1 MSKSLRDLYL
11 RSSEILHNWQ
21 EVVLVFRYDS
31 SFLLCES
38 CKTSQ
43 RAMAVTN
50 ICQSERVLWPTSNNF
65 FSCPTN
71 QQLRHG
77 FTPGHLSTDAAP
89 GQDSAS
95 LIWQRLTQRR
105 RQRSLNLAGR
115 RRRRGRTWWS
125 ADRRWRWPL
134 PTTAGNDCYAAE
146 GNTQGVQGCCEDAYK
161 VLLGGCSSD
170 IASSPWRARIFT
182 KWDHCSTCYRNN
194 PREAKIKKEI
204 SNVLS
209 ASLAWML
216 IPMYLQYSCTLSLL
230 LMAPSLGRVWQLKRG
245 WIRQRCS

>member
-1 MSKSLRDLYL
+1 MPIGAGDL
-11 RSSEILHNWQ
+11 
-21 EVVLVFRYDS
+21 
-31 SFLLCES
+31 
-38 CKTSQ
+38 
-43 RAMAVTN
+43 
-50 ICQSERVLWPTSNNF
+50 
-65 FSCPTN
+65 TN
-71 QQLRHG
+71 QQHFFLLPDQSTAPTWVYSRSR
-77 FTPGHLSTDAAP
+77 LSTDAAP
-89 GQDSAS
+89 GRDSAS

-170 IASSPWRARIFT
+170 IASSPWRARSFT
-182 KWDHCSTCYRNN
+182 KWDHCSTCCRNN
-194 PREAKIKKEI
+194 PREATIKKEI

-230 LMAPSLGRVWQLKRG
+230 LMAPSVFDN
-245 WIRQRCS
+245 

>member
-1 MSKSLRDLYL
+1 MCE
-11 RSSEILHNWQ
+11 SSETSLLTVIDFNIYQ
-21 EVVLVFRYDS
+21 ED
-31 SFLLCES
+31 
-38 CKTSQ
+38 Q
-43 RAMAVTN
+43 PDG
-50 ICQSERVLWPTSNNF
+50 PTSNVI
-65 FSCPTN
+65 CPCLTN
-71 QQLRHG
+71 QQLPWR
-77 FTPGHLSTDAAP
+77 FTPGRRSTDAAP
-89 GQDSAS
+89 TRAR
-95 LIWQRLTQRR
+95 LIKSDLAAFDAAAPAT
-105 RQRSLNLAGR
+105 SLNLAGG
-115 RRRRGRTWWS
+115 RRRRGRTWSS

>member
-43 RAMAVTN
+43 RATAVTN
-50 ICQSERVLWPTSNNF
+50 ICQSERVIWPTRNIF

-77 FTPGHLSTDAAP
+77 FTPGQLSTDAAP
-89 GQDSAS
+89 GRDSAS

-105 RQRSLNLAGR
+105 RQRSLNLAGG
-115 RRRRGRTWWS
+115 RRRRGGLGDQLIEDDV
-125 ADRRWRWPL
+125 DRCRR
-134 PTTAGNDCYAAE
+134 
-146 GNTQGVQGCCEDAYK
+146 
-161 VLLGGCSSD
+161 LLAT
-170 IASSPWRARIFT
+170 IVT
-182 KWDHCSTCYRNN
+182 
-194 PREAKIKKEI
+194 
-204 SNVLS
+204 
-209 ASLAWML
+209 
-216 IPMYLQYSCTLSLL
+216 
-230 LMAPSLGRVWQLKRG
+230 
-245 WIRQRCS
+245 RQRVTRKVCKAVVKMHIKYF